1 MFHSNPLFPPGTNST
16 SKRSWESLKLCSVK
30 ATLANLESKIF
41 GTVCFSQSY
50 ESGPLIIR
58 GNIKGLSAGKVMH
71 DFYLKKNYL
80 STFLLL
86 KITNQNCNTYLYL
99 VR

>member
-1 MFHSNPLFPPGTNST
+1 MSIKMCKNEIIHAFLLLMFHSKPLFPPGTNST

-71 DFYLKKNYL
+71 DFY
-80 STFLLL
+80 F
-86 KITNQNCNTYLYL
+86 
-99 VR
+99 